1 MKAFHSFSMLILLF
15 FGSQTAQAVYTELG
29 VSYNYKKITYDE
41 ANNTESQ
48 GLTGSI
54 AFYLWERVGLEL
66 AYTSSTAYKIEPTYD
81 ITSQTRERKTIQRS
95 NIYEAN
101 LQYLL
106 TPDRKATFQ
115 PFIKGGVAYIS
126 KKQELQIDND
136 FAQEVKPKPGFGP
149 SVGVGM
155 KVFLSE
161 TMSLRFGYDVVRT
174 PIDDNTTADDITGR
188 MGISWIL

>member
-1 MKAFHSFSMLILLF
+1 MKSPWNILLLLCF
-15 FGSQTAQAVYTELG
+15 QSVPAFAVYTELG
-29 VSYNYKKITYDE
+29 MNYNYKKVTYDS
-41 ANNTESQ
+41 ANYTEQQ

-66 AYTSSTAYKIEPTYD
+66 ATTNSTAYKIEPTYD
-81 ITSQTRERKTIQRS
+81 QVNQTKERKTVQRS
-95 NIYEAN
+95 TIYEMN

-106 TPDRKATFQ
+106 TADRKAMFQ

-136 FAQEVKPKPGFGP
+136 IPTTVSPKPGFGP
-149 SVGVGM
+149 SAGIGL
-155 KVFLSE
+155 KVFLTESF
-161 TMSLRFGYDVVRT
+161 SLRFGYDVVRT

-188 MGISWIL
+188 MGVSWVL

>member
-1 MKAFHSFSMLILLF
+1 MLFVLAAAPSYSNAI
-15 FGSQTAQAVYTELG
+15 YTELG
-29 VSYNYKKITYDE
+29 VSYNYKKVTYDE

-54 AFYLWERVGLEL
+54 SFYLWERVGLEL

-81 ITSQTRERKTIQRS
+81 LTNQTRQRKTVQRS
-95 NIYEAN
+95 NIYETN

-106 TPDRKATFQ
+106 VADRKATFQ

-126 KKQELQIDND
+126 KKQELQIDGD
-136 FAQEVKPKPGFGP
+136 FSQEVKPKPGFGP
-149 SVGVGM
+149 SIGIGM

-161 TMSLRFGYDVVRT
+161 TLSLRFGYDVVRT

-188 MGISWIL
+188 MGISWVL

>member
-1 MKAFHSFSMLILLF
+1 MRTVVASLLF
-15 FGSQTAQAVYTELG
+15 LVALHSLPASAVYTELG
-29 VSYNYKKITYDE
+29 VSYNYKKVTYDA
-41 ANNTESQ
+41 ANNTEQQ

-66 AYTSSTAYKIEPTYD
+66 AYTSSTAYKQEPTYD
-81 ITSQTRERKTIQRS
+81 LTQQTRERKTIQRS

-106 TPDRKATFQ
+106 TPDRKAMFQ

-149 SVGVGM
+149 SIGVGM
-155 KVFLSE
+155 KVFFTESL
-161 TMSLRFGYDVVRT
+161 SLRFGYDVVRT
-174 PIDDNTTADDITGR
+174 PIDENTTADDITGR

>member
-1 MKAFHSFSMLILLF
+1 MLILLF